1 MKARFKFRVER
12 RAQKREVVV
21 EEPGEQDVEPVEPA
35 PSPLAMRLA
44 LAHYV
49 ERCLEAGII
58 GSYAEAARKLG
69 VTRARMAQI
78 VDLAHMPAGDQ
89 ERLLL
94 ARDHATVGLVQLYR
108 TFRPL
113 RCEKGKSPSR

>member
-12 RAQKREVVV
+12 SAQGREVVV
-21 EEPGEQDVEPVEPA
+21 DEPGDSDVEPVEPA

-49 ERCLEAGII
+49 ERCLDAGIV

-69 VTRARMAQI
+69 ITRARMTQV
-78 VDLAHMPAGDQ
+78 VDLAQLPAAAQ
-89 ERLLL
+89 EDVL
-94 ARDHATVGLVQLYR
+94 ASPT
-108 TFRPL
+108 
-113 RCEKGKSPSR
+113 RCP